1 MGDADSGT
9 RPTEPAAADPVSDD
23 EVEHSAGDGE
33 REPKAGDNA
42 GAVIQ
47 VALAEFGKLRDEIG
61 GRSTAAWTLVGLS
74 ITSSATLAGF
84 VLAQKADA
92 RLLLVLPLLTPSLG
106 LLFMDHAA
114 NIGRIG
120 DYINTVLKPV
130 LREAACDRR
139 LLSYEEWV
147 DAYEAHTLERLL
159 PFGIPLVLAFT
170 MVPVGA
176 LVYLAP
182 RIDEAWSWILW
193 VLGAIVTFVQ
203 VWFWYRFLVP
213 PLRRALG
220 GPDDA

>member
-1 MGDADSGT
+1 MQDEDSGERST
-9 RPTEPAAADPVSDD
+9 
-23 EVEHSAGDGE
+23 EHSAGDAVPNGGVE
-33 REPKAGDNA
+33 RSGSEAEHEPKPGDNA

-84 VLAQKADA
+84 VLAQKADP

-106 LLFMDHAA
+106 LLFMDHAT

-130 LREAACDRR
+130 VREAACDRR

-147 DAYEAHTLERLL
+147 DAYEANTLERLL

-182 RIDEAWSWILW
+182 RIYEAWSWILW
-193 VLGAIVTFVQ
+193 VLGAIVTCVQ
-203 VWFWYRFLVP
+203 VGFWYRFLVP
-213 PLRRALG
+213 PLRRALT
-220 GPDDA
+220 GPDA